1 MKGNNRFLTIM
12 VSSVF
17 ASLLV
22 VSVIV
27 SCGGSPGTVGN
38 SGADS
43 VSMSAGEAAS
53 AAAEIIRVLSPVPSQ
68 EFPSGSAIRI
78 TFEKTT
84 GISPDSVE
92 IYFAGRLLTT
102 IRDGS
107 YNTVIPAQQTGT
119 TGVRA
124 LRLLAYSGRG
134 RPQSVSMFLTILS
147 DLVPARYGYR
157 IERIF
162 SHDKT
167 AYTQGLLFHNGF
179 FYESTGQEGRS
190 TLRKVDPETGVVIR
204 RLNLE
209 AKFFGE
215 GIALLGDRIYQL
227 TWKHKVGFVYD
238 IENFTELGKFYY
250 NTEGW
255 GLTTVD
261 DRLVMSD
268 GSNKLY
274 VVDPNGFITVRIIEV
289 YDNKSMVMYL
299 NELEYVNG
307 EIWANVFMSDL
318 IARIDPATGKVTGYI
333 DLKGILPDSDKMN
346 EGDDVLNGIAWD
358 RESGRIW
365 VTGKNWPKLFQI
377 RVTGQ

>member
-1 MKGNNRFLTIM
+1 
-12 VSSVF
+12 
-17 ASLLV
+17 
-22 VSVIV
+22 
-27 SCGGSPGTVGN
+27 
-38 SGADS
+38 
-43 VSMSAGEAAS
+43 
-53 AAAEIIRVLSPVPSQ
+53 
-68 EFPSGSAIRI
+68 
-78 TFEKTT
+78 
-84 GISPDSVE
+84 
-92 IYFAGRLLTT
+92 
-102 IRDGS
+102 
-107 YNTVIPAQQTGT
+107 
-119 TGVRA
+119 
-124 LRLLAYSGRG
+124 
-134 RPQSVSMFLTILS
+134 MFLTILS